1 MEEQELDQNKEAV
14 KKDAKGLFKSLKA
27 FLVELLDFRED
38 TDREA
43 TVEAVRA
50 DIPFK
55 GHIAWILIFSVFVAS
70 IGLNVSSTAVVI
82 GAMLISPLM
91 GPIVGIGLS
100 VAINDGTM
108 MRRSFINLGVMVA
121 LSVITAFIYFTIS
134 PIKEATPE
142 LEARTYPTIL
152 DVLIAIF
159 GGFALIVAK
168 TKKGTMAS
176 ALFGVAIATAL
187 MPPLCTVGYG
197 LAIGN
202 FKFAGG
208 AMYLFS
214 INAVFIALATFIV
227 AKLLK
232 FPLVKYANQKK
243 RKRVTTIATIVAI
256 AVIAPSIFLFLKL
269 LNVQV
274 YETDASSFVENEMT
288 FTGSEILKK
297 KPDYDEKKIV
307 VYFIGN
313 IIPKNQINI
322 WQEKLSQHKD
332 ERLASSQ
339 LIVHQGS
346 DQSSALAEQLS
357 SQVKSGILEDLYL
370 KNQEALE
377 SKDAQIRLLEEQ
389 LKQLTAIALPFDK
402 VGEEVKILYEGLD
415 RFAYANMVHCD
426 FNSLDTITTFKM
438 GWSNSIPRDLQ
449 LDNNKKIGA
458 WLTKRFSLDTLVIEE
473 YKR

>member
-322 WQEKLSQHKD
+322 WQEKLSQHED

-370 KNQEALE
+370 KNQKALE

-458 WLTKRFSLDTLVIEE
+458 WLTKRFSLDTLIIEE

>member
-322 WQEKLSQHKD
+322 WQERLSQHED

-389 LKQLTAIALPFDK
+389 VKQLTAIALPFDK

-458 WLTKRFSLDTLVIEE
+458 WLTKRFSLDTLVMEE

>member
-243 RKRVTTIATIVAI
+243 RKRVTTIATIVAV

-297 KPDYDEKKIV
+297 KPNYDEKKIV

-322 WQEKLSQHKD
+322 WQEKLSQHED

-389 LKQLTAIALPFDK
+389 VKQLTAIALPFDK

>member
-243 RKRVTTIATIVAI
+243 RKRVTTIATIVAV

>member
-322 WQEKLSQHKD
+322 WQEKLSQHED

-370 KNQEALE
+370 KNQKALE

-389 LKQLTAIALPFDK
+389 LKQLTAIALPFD
-402 VGEEVKILYEGLD
+402 
-415 RFAYANMVHCD
+415 
-426 FNSLDTITTFKM
+426 TTFKM

>member
-322 WQEKLSQHKD
+322 WQERLSQHED

>member
-14 KKDAKGLFKSLKA
+14 KKDAKGLFMSLKT

-243 RKRVTTIATIVAI
+243 RKRVTTIATIVAV

-322 WQEKLSQHKD
+322 WQEKLSQHED

-458 WLTKRFSLDTLVIEE
+458 WLTKRFSLDTLVMEE

>member
-243 RKRVTTIATIVAI
+243 RKRVTTIATIVAV

-322 WQEKLSQHKD
+322 WQEKLSQHED

>member
-322 WQEKLSQHKD
+322 WQERLSQHED

-377 SKDAQIRLLEEQ
+377 SKDTQIRLLEEQ
-389 LKQLTAIALPFDK
+389 VKQLTAIALPFDK

-458 WLTKRFSLDTLVIEE
+458 WLTKRFSLDTLVMEE

>member
-187 MPPLCTVGYG
+187 MPPLCTVGCG

>member
-1 MEEQELDQNKEAV
+1 M
-14 KKDAKGLFKSLKA
+14 
-27 FLVELLDFRED
+27 
-38 TDREA
+38 
-43 TVEAVRA
+43 
-50 DIPFK
+50 
-55 GHIAWILIFSVFVAS
+55 
-70 IGLNVSSTAVVI
+70 
-82 GAMLISPLM
+82 
-91 GPIVGIGLS
+91 
-100 VAINDGTM
+100 
-108 MRRSFINLGVMVA
+108 
-121 LSVITAFIYFTIS
+121 
-134 PIKEATPE
+134 
-142 LEARTYPTIL
+142 
-152 DVLIAIF
+152 
-159 GGFALIVAK
+159 
-168 TKKGTMAS
+168 
-176 ALFGVAIATAL
+176 
-187 MPPLCTVGYG
+187 
-197 LAIGN
+197 
-202 FKFAGG
+202 
-208 AMYLFS
+208 
-214 INAVFIALATFIV
+214 
-227 AKLLK
+227 K

-389 LKQLTAIALPFDK
+389 VKQLTAIALPFDK

-415 RFAYANMVHCD
+415 RFAYANMVYCD

-458 WLTKRFSLDTLVIEE
+458 WLTKRFSLDTLIIEE

>member
-243 RKRVTTIATIVAI
+243 RKRVTTIATIVAV

-322 WQEKLSQHKD
+322 WQERLSQHED

-458 WLTKRFSLDTLVIEE
+458 WLTKRFSLDTLIIEE

>member
-14 KKDAKGLFKSLKA
+14 KKDAKGLFMSLKT

-322 WQEKLSQHKD
+322 WQEKLSQHED

-458 WLTKRFSLDTLVIEE
+458 WLTKRFSLDTLVMEE